1 MIASTLL
8 AEIPLFPL
16 RSVLFPR
23 GRLAL
28 QIFER
33 RYIDLVT
40 TCLRDNTGFGIA
52 LLKSGQEVI
61 KPGLRQTVH
70 RTGTYA
76 RIVDWDQLDNGLLG
90 ITVEGTRKFRVQ
102 ECTVGANDLL
112 VAKVVFSAEETVEN
126 EPIPLEAQY
135 PGMIELLQVLEQ
147 HPAVDQLHLDV
158 DHDNLW
164 DVGWRLSELIPV
176 SLEVRQQLLELDDPW
191 ERLRVIEKTVFDLA
205 NEGS

>member
-1 MIASTLL
+1 MNTNTQF

-33 RYIDLVT
+33 RYIALVT
-40 TCLRDNTGFGIA
+40 ESLRENTGFGVA

-61 KPGLRQTVH
+61 KPGTKQVVH

-76 RIVDWDQLDNGLLG
+76 RIVDWDQLENGLLG

-102 ECTVGANDLL
+102 ECRVAANELL
-112 VAKVVFSAEETVEN
+112 MARVVFSDHDTVE
-126 EPIPLEAQY
+126 EQPIP
-135 PGMIELLQVLEQ
+135 MIQEYHSMTELLQVLER
-147 HPAVDQLHLDV
+147 HPAVDRPGLDV

-176 SLEVRQQLLELDDPW
+176 ELETRQRLLEVDDPW
-191 ERLRVIEKTVFDLA
+191 ERLRMIEKTVFDLA
-205 NEGS
+205 NEG

>member
-1 MIASTLL
+1 MTSATML

-23 GRLAL
+23 GRLSL

-33 RYIDLVT
+33 RYIDLVSAS
-40 TCLRDNTGFGIA
+40 LRDSTGFGIA
-52 LLKSGQEVI
+52 LLKSGQEVV
-61 KPGLRQTVH
+61 KPGTRQVVH

-76 RIVDWDQLDNGLLG
+76 RIVDWDQLENGLLG

-102 ECTVGANDLL
+102 ECRVAANDLL
-112 VAKVVFSAEETVEN
+112 MARVIFSDHDTVE
-126 EPIPLEAQY
+126 EPSIPMIQEY
-135 PGMIELLQVLEQ
+135 HGMAELLQALEQ
-147 HPAVDQLHLDV
+147 HPAVEHLSLDV

-176 SLEVRQQLLELDDPW
+176 ELETRQKLLELDDPW
-191 ERLRVIEKTVFDLA
+191 ERLRMIEKTVYDLA
-205 NEGS
+205 NEE

>member
-1 MIASTLL
+1 MNTATGL

-40 TCLRDNTGFGIA
+40 TSLRENSGFGVA
-52 LLKSGQEVI
+52 LLKSGREVI
-61 KPGLRQTVH
+61 QPGTRQTVH

-76 RIVDWDQLDNGLLG
+76 RIVDWDQLANGLLV

-102 ECTVGANDLL
+102 ACRVAPNDLL
-112 VAKVVFSAEETVEN
+112 IARVVFSDHDTVE
-126 EPIPLEAQY
+126 EQPIPLADQY
-135 PGMIELLQVLEQ
+135 NGMTELLQALEQ
-147 HPAVDQLHLDV
+147 HPAVEHLRLDV

-176 SLEVRQQLLELDDPW
+176 ELETRQKLLEVDDPW
-191 ERLRVIEKTVFDLA
+191 ERLRMIEQTVFDLA
-205 NEGS
+205 NEG

>member
-1 MIASTLL
+1 ML

-40 TCLRDNTGFGIA
+40 ASLRDNTGFGIA

-61 KPGLRQTVH
+61 KPGRRQTVH

-102 ECTVGANDLL
+102 TCRVADNDLL
-112 VAKVVFSAEETVEN
+112 IAKVAFSDHDTVE
-126 EPIPLEAQY
+126 EAPIPLAEQY
-135 PGMIELLQVLEQ
+135 PGMTELLQVLEQ
-147 HPAVDQLHLDV
+147 HPAVEHLRLDV

-176 SLEVRQQLLELDDPW
+176 ELETRQKLLEVDDPW
-191 ERLRVIEKTVFDLA
+191 ERLRMIEQTVFELA
-205 NEGS
+205 NEG